1 MSGDF
6 RKHGRLRVI
15 NIQILTFICLVEYAK
30 VNVYIRDHKFR
41 EQQIEIARKKYDM
54 LIEEEEAQVWLEA
67 LQISIQYFQE
77 DPDDWLF
84 EIIGEE
90 PPRKKTELPEF
101 RYDEL
106 PPVPDAEW
114 LDEKFRLWIPVLFL
128 VFNIG
133 YWSYYS

>member
-1 MSGDF
+1 
-6 RKHGRLRVI
+6 
-15 NIQILTFICLVEYAK
+15 
-30 VNVYIRDHKFR
+30 
-41 EQQIEIARKKYDM
+41 M